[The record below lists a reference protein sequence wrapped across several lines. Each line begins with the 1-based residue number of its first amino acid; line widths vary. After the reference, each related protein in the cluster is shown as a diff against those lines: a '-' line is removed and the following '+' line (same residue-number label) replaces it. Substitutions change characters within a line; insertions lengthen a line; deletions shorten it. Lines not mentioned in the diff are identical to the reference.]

1 MSERWRSIRE
11 CSSLLSIVKHVLQYP
26 LPTSSCICCLLDS
39 LKHRLCRFKQVKD
52 GLLSAVSEM
61 QYCAREMRKIVDS
74 LWTMNLNEVSSRL
87 QEMAM
92 FLEENTMYIGEL
104 GGVTDADWAL
114 DNGGYL
120 RWFNVIYADW
130 ALDNGGYLR
139 WFNVIYGDNMNH
151 VGGCRVLLSETSL
164 CD

>member
-1 MSERWRSIRE
+1 VQLIVVIWLLRS
-11 CSSLLSIVKHVLQYP
+11 LVLPASISNDLY
-26 LPTSSCICCLLDS
+26 
-39 LKHRLCRFKQVKD
+39 
-52 GLLSAVSEM
+52 A
-61 QYCAREMRKIVDS
+61 
-74 LWTMNLNEVSSRL
+74 
-87 QEMAM
+87 
-92 FLEENTMYIGEL
+92 ENTMYIGEL